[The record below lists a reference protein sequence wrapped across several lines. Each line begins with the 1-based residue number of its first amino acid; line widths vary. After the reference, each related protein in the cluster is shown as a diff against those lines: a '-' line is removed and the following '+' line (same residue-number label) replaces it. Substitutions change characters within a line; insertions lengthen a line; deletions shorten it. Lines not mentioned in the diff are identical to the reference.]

1 MELENLTLDKNIEY
15 IKIDNFPD
23 SGRTIW
29 YIQEETK
36 HVDKFFANEKNQFTF
51 KDEQLLSFQG
61 AYNTLGAINKHIN
74 IKENQDKYEIDLERY
89 NNKNYLYYREN
100 FYVFQLYNKY
110 KDKEIKI
117 VYLNN

>member
-1 MELENLTLDKNIEY
+1 MELENLKLNKDIEY

-36 HVDKFFANEKNQFTF
+36 NVDKFFANEKNQFTF
-51 KDEQLLSFQG
+51 KDDKLLSFQG
-61 AYNTLGAINKHIN
+61 VYNTLGAINKHIN
-74 IKENQDKYEIDLERY
+74 IQENQDKYKIDLERY

-100 FYVFQLYNKY
+100 FYHEV
-110 KDKEIKI
+110 
-117 VYLNN
+117 

>member
-1 MELENLTLDKNIEY
+1 MELDNINLDKIIEY

-36 HVDKFFANEKNQFTF
+36 HVDNFFDIKKPQFTF
-51 KDEQLLSFQG
+51 KNDKLLNYQHV
-61 AYNTLGAINKHIN
+61 YNTLCAINKHIN
-74 IKENQDKYEIDLERY
+74 IKENQEKYQIDLERF
-89 NNKNYLYYREN
+89 NQQNYLYYRDN

-117 VYLNN
+117 VYLND